1 MRVSFGEFSFDSE
14 LRELTSR
21 GLPVHLSPKA
31 FQLLA
36 FLIEHRPRALAK
48 EDLYAHLW
56 PATFVEEANLKN
68 LVAEIRA
75 ALGDDPR
82 APRFVKTL
90 YGHGYAFIGGATELD
105 RTSPLPESASW
116 FLQFYSR
123 TFVLSQGE
131 NVVGRDPACAAVID
145 EPDVSRYH
153 ARILIAGD
161 SATIEDLGSKN
172 GTFVDG
178 VRIREKTALSP
189 GNEIRLG
196 ATVLSFRGRDALQST
211 KSASFASRR

>member
-14 LRELTSR
+14 LRELAS
-21 GLPVHLSPKA
+21 GGQAVHLSPKA

-36 FLIEHRPRALAK
+36 FLIERRPRAVSK

-68 LVAEIRA
+68 LVAEVRA
-75 ALGDDPR
+75 ALKDDPR

-90 YGHGYAFIGGATELD
+90 YGYGYSFIAGAVGGD
-105 RTSPLPESASW
+105 RAPAMGACFLRYLSRHFPLGE
-116 FLQFYSR
+116 
-123 TFVLSQGE
+123 GE
-131 NVVGRDPACAAVID
+131 NVIGRDPACAVVID

-153 ARILIAGD
+153 ARIVVSA
-161 SATIEDLGSKN
+161 SAATIEDLGSKN

-178 VRIREKTALSP
+178 EPIQGKVPLAP
-189 GNEIRLG
+189 GKEVRLG
-196 ATVLSFRGRDALQST
+196 ETPLTFYCREALPST
-211 KSASFASRR
+211 RSASFSKRPR

>member
-21 GLPVHLSPKA
+21 RSLVHLSPKA

-36 FLIEHRPRALAK
+36 LLIERRPRAVSK

-68 LVAEIRA
+68 LVVEIRA

-82 APRFVKTL
+82 APRFAKTL
-90 YGHGYAFIGGATELD
+90 YGHGYAFIAGATELD
-105 RTSPLPESASW
+105 RKSASPESTTC
-116 FLQFYSR
+116 FLQYYSR
-123 TFVLSQGE
+123 IFQLREGE
-131 NVVGRDPACAAVID
+131 NVVGRDPTCAAVIE

-153 ARILIAGD
+153 ARIVIAGD
-161 SATIEDLGSKN
+161 LATIEDLDSKN
-172 GTFVDG
+172 GTFVEG
-178 VRIREKTALSP
+178 VRIRSKVALPP
-189 GNEIRLG
+189 GSEIRLG
-196 ATVLSFRGRDALQST
+196 ETVLSFRRRDALQST
-211 KSASFASRR
+211 KSVFGRRR

>member
-1 MRVSFGEFSFDSE
+1 MRVSFGEFAFDSE
-14 LRELTSR
+14 RRELTSD

-36 FLIEHRPRALAK
+36 FLIEHRPRAMAK

-90 YGHGYAFIGGATELD
+90 YGHGYAFIAATARLD
-105 RTSPLPESASW
+105 ATSALPEKANW
-116 FLQFYSR
+116 FLQHYSR
-123 TFVLSQGE
+123 MLGLGEGE
-131 NVVGRDPACAAVID
+131 NVVGRDPARAAVVD

-153 ARILIAGD
+153 ARIVIAGD
-161 SATIEDLGSKN
+161 SVTIEDLGSKN

-178 VRIREKTALSP
+178 ARIREKTNLAP
-189 GNEIRLG
+189 GSEIGLG
-196 ATVLSFRGRDALQST
+196 ATVLWFRRRGALQST
-211 KSASFASRR
+211 KSASFARRT

>member
-1 MRVSFGEFSFDSE
+1 MRVSFGEFSFDSD
-14 LRELTSR
+14 LRELTVR
-21 GLPVHLSPKA
+21 DLPVHLSPKA

-36 FLIEHRPRALAK
+36 FLIEHRPRAVAK

-90 YGHGYAFIGGATELD
+90 YAHGYAFIAGTAKLD
-105 RTSPLPESASW
+105 RTSPLPEKASW
-116 FLQFYSR
+116 FLQHYSR
-123 TFVLSQGE
+123 TLVLGEGE

-145 EPDVSRYH
+145 EADVSRYH
-153 ARILIAGD
+153 ARIVIAGD
-161 SATIEDLGSKN
+161 AVTIEDLASKN
-172 GTFVDG
+172 GTFVNG
-178 VRIREKTALSP
+178 ARIREKTALTP
-189 GNEIRLG
+189 GSEIGLG
-196 ATVLSFRGRDALQST
+196 ATVLWFRRRDALQST
-211 KSASFASRR
+211 KSASFAGRT

>member
-14 LRELTSR
+14 LRELTSG

-36 FLIEHRPRALAK
+36 FLIERRPRAVSK

-75 ALGDDPR
+75 ALHDQPR

-90 YGHGYAFIGGATELD
+90 YGHGYAFIAGAVELD
-105 RTSPLPESASW
+105 RADPLPESATC
-116 FLQFYSR
+116 FLQHYSR
-123 TFVLSQGE
+123 TFLLSRGE
-131 NVVGRDPACAAVID
+131 NVVGRDPTCAAVID

-153 ARILIAGD
+153 ARIVTDGET
-161 SATIEDLGSKN
+161 ATIEDLGSKN

-178 VRIREKTALSP
+178 VKIREKTALAP
-189 GNEIRLG
+189 GSEIRLG
-196 ATVLSFRGRDALQST
+196 ETVLSFFRRDTLQST
-211 KSASFASRR
+211 KSAPFARRR